1 MKNINIKKINDLGT
15 IGKIVSVIIKVI
27 AIIAMVI
34 SLILGVTAAL
44 APDDY
49 ISTKG
54 KIEFN
59 TVTDCS
65 SPFIS
70 RSNEEDDELSFKI
83 KAFGIEVE
91 PERIFN
97 EAEILGLKIK
107 SESQDTQDSS
117 TPDIV
122 TTESLTTIEGNTGK
136 LIKAFMIGVSALIF
150 IFSLLLLISIS
161 FAKKL
166 FVSLEKCD
174 TPFSEEVVNNLTR
187 FAYSLVP
194 WGIFSFGTNGA
205 GGGIGVVMVIVVVA
219 ILTSVFK
226 YGAELQRESDETL

>member
-1 MKNINIKKINDLGT
+1 MKNINITKINDLGT

-27 AIIAMVI
+27 AIIALVI
-34 SLILGVTAAL
+34 SIILGVTAAL

-97 EAEILGLKIK
+97 ESEILGIKIK

-117 TPDIV
+117 NPR
-122 TTESLTTIEGNTGK
+122 
-136 LIKAFMIGVSALIF
+136 
-150 IFSLLLLISIS
+150 
-161 FAKKL
+161 
-166 FVSLEKCD
+166 
-174 TPFSEEVVNNLTR
+174 SEERRV
-187 FAYSLVP
+187 
-194 WGIFSFGTNGA
+194 G
-205 GGGIGVVMVIVVVA
+205 
-219 ILTSVFK
+219 K
-226 YGAELQRESDETL
+226 EC

>member
-27 AIIAMVI
+27 AIIALVI
-34 SLILGVTAAL
+34 SIILGVTAAL

-70 RSNEEDDELSFKI
+70 RSNEEDDGVSFKL

-91 PERIFN
+91 PERIFR
-97 EAEILGLKIK
+97 ESEILGLKIK
-107 SESQDTQDSS
+107 TESQDTQDSS
-117 TPDIV
+117 NPDIV

-136 LIKAFMIGVSALIF
+136 IVKAFMIGVSVLIF
-150 IFSLLLLISIS
+150 IFSLLLIISIS

-174 TPFSEEVVNNLTR
+174 TPFSEEVVNNLSR
-187 FAYSLVP
+187 FVYSLVP
-194 WGIFSFGTNGA
+194 WGIFGFSANGLS
-205 GGGIGVVMVIVVVA
+205 GGVGLVMVIVVVA

>member
-27 AIIAMVI
+27 AIIALVI
-34 SLILGVTAAL
+34 SIILGVTAAL

-70 RSNEEDDELSFKI
+70 RSNEEDDGLSFKL

-91 PERIFN
+91 PERIFR
-97 EAEILGLKIK
+97 ESEILGLKIK
-107 SESQDTQDSS
+107 TESQDTQDSS
-117 TPDIV
+117 NPDIV

-136 LIKAFMIGVSALIF
+136 LVKAFMIGVSVLIF
-150 IFSLLLLISIS
+150 IFSLLLIISIS

-166 FVSLEKCD
+166 FISLEKCD
-174 TPFSEEVVNNLTR
+174 TPFSEEVVNNLSR
-187 FAYSLVP
+187 FVYSLVP
-194 WGIFSFGTNGA
+194 WGIFGFSANGLS
-205 GGGIGVVMVIVVVA
+205 GGVGLVMVIVVVA
-219 ILTSVFK
+219 ILTSVFR